1 MPVASILLGIV
12 ALLFMMGGFLM
23 TGVPVAGAVLSFGA
37 PLSALV
43 GIVLAGIAMSRAKR
57 DGQESGAAVAGL
69 VVNIIAFILGLAVA
83 LTCGL
88 CNVCFSASAM
98 GAGASAANNPFWQGQ
113 PGQSQFGQG
122 QPGQG
127 QFGQGQFGQGQPGQ
141 GQFGQGQPVQGQP
154 GQGQFGQGQ
163 PQGPLGQAGPNDP
176 FESLG
181 QQMAAD
187 LSRLSLT
194 MTLAGIGMSCAG
206 DPSGAQAAQAA
217 LHPAV
222 VSRYQRMLC
231 GIPQTT
237 LDAFAQ
243 SCDEGTPCSTA
254 SVLAVTPDAAE
265 ATALGLDAT
274 QCYVYQS
281 GSGRIIGCNT
291 DQGYRIILLEN
302 VGSVP

>member
-23 TGVPVAGAVLSFGA
+23 TGVPVAGALLSFGA

-57 DGQESGAAVAGL
+57 DGEGSGAAVAGL
-69 VVNIIAFILGLAVA
+69 VVNIIAFILGLVVA

-88 CNVCFSASAM
+88 CNVCFSAGAM
-98 GAGASAANNPFWQGQ
+98 GAGASAANNPF
-113 PGQSQFGQG
+113 GQG
-122 QPGQG
+122 QQNQGQLGQG
-127 QFGQGQFGQGQPGQ
+127 QFGQGQFGQGQQ
-141 GQFGQGQPVQGQP
+141 GQVS
-154 GQGQFGQGQ
+154 
-163 PQGPLGQAGPNDP
+163 PNDP
-176 FESLG
+176 FAHLSR
-181 QQMAAD
+181 QMAAD

-194 MTLAGIGMSCAG
+194 MTLASVGVSCEG

-222 VSRYQRMLC
+222 VSRYQGMLC

-243 SCDEGTPCSTA
+243 SCDEGPPCSSA
-254 SVLAVTPDAAE
+254 SVLEGTPDAAE
-265 ATALGLDAT
+265 ATALGLDASL
-274 QCYVYQS
+274 CFVYAS
-281 GSGRIIGCNT
+281 ASDRIIGCNT
-291 DQGYRIILLEN
+291 DQGYRIILLES
-302 VGSVP
+302 VGAAP